1 MEEPLFTP
9 SRDRIEA
16 ANLTRFRRQIETRLG
31 LRFATY
37 ADFHRFSV
45 DDPDRFWAALWDFLD
60 IIAETR
66 GERVIADPGRMPGTL
81 FFPDARLNLA
91 ENLLRRRDGAPAIV
105 FRGEDRVR
113 RTVSYAELYD
123 QVSRMAQAL
132 AAAGLKEGDRVA
144 GFMPNLPEAIVAFL
158 AAASLGA
165 VWTSC
170 SPDFGVPGVLD
181 RFGQTAPTILF
192 AADGYFYNGKSF
204 DTREKL
210 AAIVRELPSLRRVVV
225 FPYLDPAAD
234 IDAIPSAI
242 LADEFVRPFRPQAI
256 AFRQLPF
263 NHPIYILYS
272 SGTTGKP
279 KCIVHGAGGVLI
291 QHMKEHQL
299 MLDVKPGDRVFYF
312 TTLTWMM
319 WNWLISALASRAT
332 VMLYDG
338 APTYPD
344 ANALWDFVAEDKITM
359 LGLSAKYID
368 SLRKIGLDPGATHDL
383 GSVKSIM
390 STGSPLVPESFDYL
404 YARVKPDVPVA
415 SASGGTDICACFMG
429 GDPTGPVWRGEIQ
442 VPAPGMRIEVYSDQG
457 RPLAGEAGELVCTAP
472 FPSMP
477 LFFWNDPDGRKYH
490 DAYFARFPN
499 VWCHGDWVEQTR
511 HGGYIIHGR
520 SDATLNPGG
529 VRIGTAE
536 IYRQVEQIPEVLE
549 SIVVG
554 QTWDND
560 VRVVLFVRLRPGV
573 SLDDGLRAR
582 ITRQIRDGAS
592 PRHVPARILQ
602 VTDIPRTRSGKIT
615 ELAVRDLIHGRPV
628 KNVEALEN
636 PEALDQFRDREEIK
650 T

>member
-1 MEEPLFTP
+1 MEKPLFTP
-9 SRDRIEA
+9 AEKRIEA
-16 ANLTRFRRQIETRLG
+16 ANLTRFRREIEVRLG
-31 LRFATY
+31 VSLPTY
-37 ADFHRFSV
+37 ADLHRFSV
-45 DDPDRFWAALWDFLD
+45 AEPDKFWPALWDFLD

-66 GERVIADPGRMPGTL
+66 GPRVIADREKMPGAR
-81 FFPDARLNLA
+81 FFPDARLNIA
-91 ENLLRRRDGAPAIV
+91 ENLLRRRDEAAAIV
-105 FRGEDRVR
+105 FRGEDQVR
-113 RTVSYAELYD
+113 RTVTFAQLYD
-123 QVSRMAQAL
+123 QVSSLAQAL
-132 AAAGLKEGDRVA
+132 VAAGIKDGDRVA
-144 GFMPNLPEAIVAFL
+144 GFLPNLPEAVVAFL

-170 SPDFGVPGVLD
+170 SPDFGVSGVLD
-181 RFGQTAPTILF
+181 RFGQTEPTILF
-192 AADGYFYNGKSF
+192 AADGYFYNGRRF
-204 DTREKL
+204 DTRAKL
-210 AAIVRELPSLRRVVV
+210 ADIVRQLPSLRRVVV
-225 FPYLDPAAD
+225 FPYVDPAPDLSGVPLAVPAAD
-234 IDAIPSAI
+234 FA
-242 LADEFVRPFRPQAI
+242 RPFAPQTI
-256 AFRQLPF
+256 AFRRLPF

-319 WNWLISALASRAT
+319 WNWLVSALASQAT
-332 VMLYDG
+332 LMLYDG

-344 ANALWDFVAEDKITM
+344 ANALWDYVAQEKITM

-368 SLRKIGLDPGATHDL
+368 SLRKIDLAPGMTHDL
-383 GSVKSIM
+383 GAVRTIM

-404 YARVKPDVPVA
+404 YAKVKSDVPVA
-415 SASGGTDICACFMG
+415 SASGGTDLCGCFMG

-442 VPAPGMRIEVYSDQG
+442 APALGMRIEVFDEAG
-457 RPLAGEAGELVCTAP
+457 RPLADEAGELVCTAP

-477 LFFWNDPDGRKYH
+477 LFFWNDPDGRTCR
-490 DAYFARFPN
+490 DAYFARFPG
-499 VWCHGDWVEQTR
+499 VWCHGDWIAHTP
-511 HGGYIIHGR
+511 HGGFIIYGR

-554 QTWDND
+554 QNWDND
-560 VRVVLFVRLRPGV
+560 VRVVLFVRLKDGV
-573 SLDDGLRAR
+573 ALDAALAAR
-582 ITRQIRDGAS
+582 IGRRIREGAS

-602 VTDIPRTRSGKIT
+602 VSDIPRTRSGKIT

-628 KNVEALEN
+628 KNIEALEN
-636 PEALDQFRDREEIK
+636 PQALEQFMNREELK
-650 T
+650 S

>member
-1 MEEPLFTP
+1 MEKPLFAP
-9 SRDRIEA
+9 SRERIEA

-45 DDPDRFWAALWDFLD
+45 EDPDRFWAALWDFLG
-60 IIAETR
+60 IVAETR
-66 GERVIADPGRMPGTL
+66 GKRVMADPGRMPGTL

-91 ENLLRRRDGAPAIV
+91 ENFLRRRDGAPAII

-132 AAAGLKEGDRVA
+132 AAAGLNQGDRVA

-170 SPDFGVPGVLD
+170 SPDFGVSGVLD

-210 AAIVRELPSLRRVVV
+210 AAITRDLPSVRKVVI
-225 FPYLDPAAD
+225 FPYLDPAPA
-234 IDAIPSAI
+234 IDAIPSAV
-242 LADEFVRPFRPQAI
+242 LADEFVRPFQPQPI
-256 AFRQLPF
+256 AFRQLSF

-319 WNWLISALASRAT
+319 WNWLISALASQAT

-368 SLRKIGLDPGATHDL
+368 SLRKIGLRPGATHDL
-383 GSVKSIM
+383 GAVKSIM
-390 STGSPLVPESFDYL
+390 STGSPLVPESFDYM
-404 YARVKPDVPVA
+404 YASVKPDVPVA

-442 VPAPGMRIEVYSDQG
+442 VPAPGMRIEVFSDQG

-490 DAYFARFPN
+490 EAYFARFAN
-499 VWCHGDWVEQTR
+499 VWCHGDWVERTR
-511 HGGYIIHGR
+511 HGGFIIHGR

-536 IYRQVEQIPEVLE
+536 IYRQVEQIPEVVE

-554 QTWDND
+554 QNWDND
-560 VRVVLFVRLRPGV
+560 VRVVLFVRLQAGV
-573 SLDDGLRAR
+573 TLDADLRAR

-636 PEALDQFRDREEIK
+636 PQALDQFRDREEIK